1 MITCKLRD
9 KTYHVDFVTGRAL
22 REIEPAMKVYRQ
34 ISEQSERVVK
44 GENIP
49 LEEQIN
55 IQEAMDVMMKWF
67 CLVFQNQF
75 TVEEMLDGYPVDLLM
90 HDIALTLLAVQS
102 QTTEVLDEFPTM
114 AAQPETETE
123 TETAKA

>member
-34 ISEQSERVVK
+34 ISEQAERVVK

-49 LEEQIN
+49 PEEQIN
-55 IQEAMDVMMKWF
+55 IPEAMDVMMKWF

-75 TVEEMLDGYPVDLLM
+75 TVEEMLDGYPVDLLI

-114 AAQPETETE
+114 AAQPEPETE
-123 TETAKA
+123 TEKAKA

>member
-34 ISEQSERVVK
+34 ISEQAERVVK

-49 LEEQIN
+49 PEEQIN

-75 TVEEMLDGYPVDLLM
+75 TWRKCW
-90 HDIALTLLAVQS
+90 
-102 QTTEVLDEFPTM
+102 
-114 AAQPETETE
+114 
-123 TETAKA
+123 TATPWIC

>member
-9 KTYHVDFVTGRAL
+9 KTYRVDFVTGRAL

-34 ISEQSERVVK
+34 IAEQAARVTK

-55 IQEAMDVMMKWF
+55 IPKAMDVMIEWF
-67 CLVFQNQF
+67 CLLFQNQF
-75 TVEEMLDGYPVDLLM
+75 TVEEMLDGYPVDLLI

-114 AAQPETETE
+114 AAQPETET
-123 TETAKA
+123 AKA

>member
-34 ISEQSERVVK
+34 ISEQAERVVK

-49 LEEQIN
+49 PEEQIN